1 MLTGLLYNFQLP
13 SHCAGKNGY
22 QGVVRGGEG
31 VSEKVGGGG
40 GGKGVCQNLGVVGRW
55 VHGKGRQGGWGS
67 KSELCEVKRFKIL
80 NFSFFVYRDMYSF
93 QYIT

>member
-55 VHGKGRQGGWGS
+55 VGRQGGWGS

-80 NFSFFVYRDMYSF
+80 NF
-93 QYIT
+93 